1 MYDPRNLQNFIEQF
15 NDAYELF
22 TTGSL
27 PKKRGENE
35 MSHRDQMEQQNR
47 RGQYQDAERQKKEF
61 TKPIRPWRTH
71 NETGIIT
78 DIRYSN

>member
-15 NDAYELF
+15 NDAYELL

-35 MSHRDQMEQQNR
+35 MSHRDQME
-47 RGQYQDAERQKKEF
+47 
-61 TKPIRPWRTH
+61 H
-71 NETGIIT
+71 
-78 DIRYSN
+78 

>member
-1 MYDPRNLQNFIEQF
+1 MYDPRNLQNFIEQL

-35 MSHRDQMEQQNR
+35 MSHRDQIEQQKR
-47 RGQYQDAERQKKEF
+47 RGQYQDGEK
-61 TKPIRPWRTH
+61 
-71 NETGIIT
+71 
-78 DIRYSN
+78 